1 MQYLVI
7 QVKILVVDDE
17 IHIVQIVKF
26 NLEKRGGYEVLTAK
40 NGEEGLEMA
49 KSEKP
54 DLILSDVMMPKMS
67 GFQFCEALKKDS
79 EIKSIPFIILTAKG
93 QENDIK
99 TGEEL
104 GVDDYIT
111 KPFSPKALLEKVAEI
126 LGE

>member
-1 MQYLVI
+1 MGK
-7 QVKILVVDDE
+7 KILVVDDE

>member
-1 MQYLVI
+1 MKK
-7 QVKILVVDDE
+7 KILVVDDE

-26 NLEKRGGYEVLTAK
+26 NLEKRGGYEVITAK
-40 NGEEGLEMA
+40 NGEEGLETA
-49 KSEKP
+49 KDKMP

-67 GFQFCEALKKDS
+67 GFQFCEALKRDVELK
-79 EIKSIPFIILTAKG
+79 KIPFIILTAKG

-99 TGEEL
+99 TGTDL
-104 GVDDYIT
+104 GADDYIT

>member
-1 MQYLVI
+1 MGK
-7 QVKILVVDDE
+7 KILVVDDE

-40 NGEEGLEMA
+40 NGEEGLEIA
-49 KSEKP
+49 RSEKP

-67 GFQFCEALKKDS
+67 GFQFCEALKKDD

-99 TGEEL
+99 TGEDL

>member
-1 MQYLVI
+1 MAK
-7 QVKILVVDDE
+7 KILVVDDE

-26 NLEKRGGYEVLTAK
+26 NLEKRGGYEVITAK
-40 NGEEGLEMA
+40 NGEEGFEMA
-49 KSEKP
+49 KLEKP

-67 GFQFCEALKKDS
+67 GFQFCEAVKKEES
-79 EIKSIPFIILTAKG
+79 IKSTPFIILTAKG

-99 TGEEL
+99 TGESL
-104 GVDDYIT
+104 GADDYIT

>member
-1 MQYLVI
+1 MGK
-7 QVKILVVDDE
+7 KILVVDDE

-40 NGEEGLEMA
+40 NGEEGLEIA

-67 GFQFCEALKKDS
+67 GFQFCEALKKDD
-79 EIKSIPFIILTAKG
+79 EIKPIPFIILTAKG

-99 TGEEL
+99 TGEDL

>member
-1 MQYLVI
+1 MGK
-7 QVKILVVDDE
+7 KILVVDDE

-40 NGEEGLEMA
+40 NGEEGLETA
-49 KSEKP
+49 KSERP

-67 GFQFCEALKKDS
+67 GFQFCEALKKDPD
-79 EIKSIPFIILTAKG
+79 IKSIPFIILTAKG

>member
-1 MQYLVI
+1 MAK
-7 QVKILVVDDE
+7 KILVVDDE

-26 NLEKRGGYEVLTAK
+26 NLEKRGGYEVITAK
-40 NGEEGLEMA
+40 NGEEGLETA
-49 KSEKP
+49 KEQMP

-67 GFQFCEALKKDS
+67 GFQFCEALKRDAELK
-79 EIKSIPFIILTAKG
+79 KIPFIILTAKG

-99 TGEEL
+99 TGTDL
-104 GVDDYIT
+104 GADDYIT

>member
-1 MQYLVI
+1 MAK
-7 QVKILVVDDE
+7 KILVVDDE

-26 NLEKRGGYEVLTAK
+26 NLEKRGGYEVITAK
-40 NGEEGLEMA
+40 NGEEGFEMA

-67 GFQFCEALKKDS
+67 GFQFCEAVKKEES
-79 EIKSIPFIILTAKG
+79 IKATPFIILTAKG

-99 TGEEL
+99 TGESL
-104 GVDDYIT
+104 GADDYIT